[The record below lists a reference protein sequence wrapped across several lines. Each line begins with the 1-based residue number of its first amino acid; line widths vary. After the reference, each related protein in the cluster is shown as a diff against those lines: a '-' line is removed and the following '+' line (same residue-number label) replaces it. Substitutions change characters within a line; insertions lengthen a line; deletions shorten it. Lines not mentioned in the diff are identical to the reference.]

1 MTRKVKSSSS
11 SLLCCKSIN
20 NWFLF
25 LFAVFCSSIFFSF
38 AAFVIEKTELTVV
51 WKFVTSINSCPR
63 WHVMVTCACVRVF
76 VWLQPKFVFRFK
88 LSSCLCFLLFCCSC
102 FFCLSRKREAINSK
116 VISNEKLVARI
127 SSSIVIVISIFI
139 YISTSISSRI
149 SITMTYNG
157 RAMNQV
163 SSSSRSSSAD
173 NLQAHLME
181 ARQELSSAAVQN
193 VGHNLSRLRTKVG

>member
-20 NWFLF
+20 NWFF
-25 LFAVFCSSIFFSF
+25 FCLLCFVHPFF
-38 AAFVIEKTELTVV
+38 FVCCFCNRKNWTVV

-193 VGHNLSRLRTKVG
+193 VGHNLSRLRTKDG